1 MRLLPKRALAFA
13 AGCRVVRVRHQRR
26 HVVGTPHA
34 QRHRGE
40 HVLEPG
46 TVVGGEQAERAPL
59 ARLQRGEPSGA
70 GTRLTLTHLGIAAGS
85 PGETG
90 WSMAL
95 DKLQQAL
102 AP

>member
-1 MRLLPKRALAFA
+1 MILLSTRHGTARDVPVDAEHAHPT
-13 AGCRVVRVRHQRR
+13 GSSTEVQVV
-26 HVVGTPHA
+26 
-34 QRHRGE
+34 
-40 HVLEPG
+40 L
-46 TVVGGEQAERAPL
+46 
-59 ARLQRGEPSGA
+59 EPSGA

-95 DKLQQAL
+95 DKLQHAV